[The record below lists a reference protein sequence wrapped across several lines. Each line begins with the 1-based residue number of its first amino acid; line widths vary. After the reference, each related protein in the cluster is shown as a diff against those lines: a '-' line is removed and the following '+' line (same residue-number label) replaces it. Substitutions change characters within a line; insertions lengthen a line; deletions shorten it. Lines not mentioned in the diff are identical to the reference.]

1 VLAKVSR
8 DRLMVAMDK
17 DHPGYGFALHK
28 GYCTPTHTAALAELG
43 PCDEHRYSFVNVRRA
58 GNRTQVVVADG
69 VPQQWDE
76 EPKQRDEVG

>member
-1 VLAKVSR
+1 
-8 DRLMVAMDK
+8 MVAMDK

-58 GNRTQVVVADG
+58 GNRTEVVMSGSVRDD
-69 VPQQWDE
+69 VPDPWDE